1 MKRALLVI
9 DVQREY
15 FEGALP
21 ISHPVGHLD
30 KILDVMDEA
39 RRSGV
44 PTAVIR
50 HHQPDPDSPIFRQG
64 SEMWQLHP
72 EVARRPHD
80 RLIDK
85 RLPGCFT
92 GTELEGWLQSIGA
105 DTVTIAGYMTHICCD
120 TTARQAMHRGL
131 GVEFLRDATGTLDVE
146 NDAGSVTAEQ
156 MHTAILAA
164 QQMFISEVIDSEDW
178 KRRV

>member
-15 FEGALP
+15 FDGALP
-21 ISHPVGHLD
+21 ISHPVGHLET
-30 KILDVMDEA
+30 ILDVMDEA

-44 PTAVIR
+44 PAAVVR

-64 SEMWQLHP
+64 SEMWRPHP
-72 EVARRPHD
+72 EVARRPND

-92 GTELEGWLQSIGA
+92 GTDLESWPFTTDLSSIRRMHSINSLLA
-105 DTVTIAGYMTHICCD
+105 PWRWKSQRREKSAF
-120 TTARQAMHRGL
+120 RSAM
-131 GVEFLRDATGTLDVE
+131 A
-146 NDAGSVTAEQ
+146 
-156 MHTAILAA
+156 
-164 QQMFISEVIDSEDW
+164 
-178 KRRV
+178 